1 MFGRFQHVILIAL
14 FSLCLSC
21 SGQKPVS
28 NAISDISKFKTETL
42 LDIDRFGNFYFS
54 LKNNTVLKK
63 SKDTI
68 IKYANFQLGE
78 IDQLNAF
85 NPLKLN
91 LFYKDFNTV
100 VLLDNRLAEITKIDF
115 NQGADFK
122 NVSLVSP
129 ASDNAFWLFNQDEQR
144 LELFEY
150 LNRKTKLVTQPVTSN
165 ALDLV
170 SDYNTCI
177 LLTENNIY
185 FYNYFGSVLKKIP
198 NNGYTEL
205 AYSDGI
211 LILKKENQ
219 LYRLNSETD
228 EITSV
233 ASPDFLI
240 NQFLVTNETLYI
252 YSRDK
257 LIEYQ
262 L

>member
-1 MFGRFQHVILIAL
+1 MVL
-14 FSLCLSC
+14 LCLSFTC
-21 SGQKPVS
+21 SGQKEIS
-28 NAISDISKFKTETL
+28 NATSDVAQFKAEKL
-42 LDIDRFGNFYFS
+42 LDVDRFGSFYFS
-54 LKNNTVLKK
+54 MKNNTIIKK
-63 SKDTI
+63 SSDTL

-78 IDQLNAF
+78 IDRLNAF

-91 LFYKDFNTV
+91 LFYRDFNTV

-115 NQGADFK
+115 NQGEDFK

-150 LNRKTKLVTQPVTSN
+150 LNRKTKLVTQPVKSN

-170 SDYNTCI
+170 SDYNSCI
-177 LLTENNIY
+177 LLTENNIH
-185 FYNYFGSVLKKIP
+185 FYNYFGSMLKKIP

-219 LYRLNSETD
+219 LYRLNSETND
-228 EITSV
+228 ITSV